1 MSDSRRPELLLG
13 WVILGCILIPDFS
26 SMGALGRIGIALP
39 WLVVATVL
47 AWSPLARRLR
57 DRTRQVFAVLGATI
71 SLTVWGG
78 IWLAVTALFGLFGGV
93 VIAVWGVAGYVL
105 AFLLFPSWAVAR
117 GFVTGAIMIV
127 LAFIA
132 GVAGELLLRT
142 PAFERRYGGP
152 DVERRFFR
160 TQSDRLWSKNVF
172 GFRSPYET
180 VARRAGVL
188 RIVTLGAGY
197 TSALHI
203 ARTDSTWPALL
214 EQELRRE
221 HPDRQLEVINMGRAG
236 FTLRNMVEL
245 LDRLAWQFDP
255 DLVIVAF
262 EPNAARV
269 SRPDFAN
276 APISQLRLTLLPER
290 FRRGWLA
297 SSALLHF
304 AEYQYHLS
312 VYEGGTYRE
321 YLPLFKPG
329 ATGYRETLD
338 AVQQLGKSAR
348 MHGKPVVLLLFP
360 DLLPGNWSAET
371 DPFQPVYRR
380 LLEGGREAGLTV
392 LDLQPVFIGRRD
404 DGRSWWATPYSS
416 NPNERALDL
425 AARTLAGLIVDC
437 DLLSPPDAERDS
449 RARAITRAAASASLD
464 PPSTCPDRS
473 AAGSARK
480 NRDEL
485 AR

>member
-1 MSDSRRPELLLG
+1 MSDIRRPELLLA
-13 WVILGCILIPDFS
+13 WVILGCVLIPDFA
-26 SMGALGRIGIALP
+26 SMGPLGRIGTALP
-39 WLVVATVL
+39 WLGVATVL
-47 AWSPLARRLR
+47 VWQPLARRLR
-57 DRTRQVFAVLGATI
+57 DRTGQVLRVHGTAV

-78 IWLAVTALFGLFGGV
+78 IWLAAAALFGLFGGV
-93 VIAVWGVAGYVL
+93 LIAVWGVAAYVL
-105 AFLLFPSWAVAR
+105 ASLLFPSWAVAR
-117 GFVTGAIMIV
+117 GLVAGAIMVV

-152 DVERRFFR
+152 EVERRFFR

-180 VARRAGVL
+180 VARRPGVQ

-197 TSALHI
+197 TSALHV

-214 EQELRRE
+214 EQELRRK
-221 HPDRQLEVINMGRAG
+221 HPARQLEVINMGRPG

-245 LDRLAWQFDP
+245 LDRLAWQFEP

-297 SSALLHF
+297 SSALLYF
-304 AEYQYHLS
+304 AEYQYHLY

-348 MHGKPVVLLLFP
+348 MHGRPVVLLLFP

-380 LLEGGREAGLTV
+380 LAGAGREAGLTV
-392 LDLQPVFIGRRD
+392 LDLQPVFTGRRD
-404 DGRSWWATPYSS
+404 DGRSWWTTPYSS
-416 NPNERALDL
+416 NPNARALDL
-425 AARTLAGLIVDC
+425 AALTLANLIVDC
-437 DLLSPPDAERDS
+437 DLLSAPGAEHDS
-449 RARAITRAAASASLD
+449 RARAITPAVASASVD
-464 PPSTCPDRS
+464 PPPGCPDRS
-473 AAGSARK
+473 AAGATRK
-480 NRDEL
+480 TRDDL